1 MSGITT
7 RFASLALAAGMAV
20 GLAGCAESTQSK
32 TCAQADKV
40 RSSIENVRN
49 VNLSENGMVAL
60 QAAVAQVG
68 TELELLRS
76 DLGSAAQAQVAAV
89 QSAVGQ
95 LRTTVTTAAADPT
108 PANLNEVGVA
118 RSAARS
124 SIHDLATAV
133 TSGC

>member
-1 MSGITT
+1 MTGITT
-7 RFASLALAAGMAV
+7 RFASLALAAGIAV

-32 TCAQADKV
+32 TCDQADKV

-60 QAAVAQVG
+60 QSAVAQVG
-68 TELELLRS
+68 TELGLLRTT
-76 DLGSAAQAQVAAV
+76 LGADAQVQVAAV
-89 QSAVGQ
+89 QTAVGQ
-95 LRTTVTTAAADPT
+95 LRTTVATAVADPT

-124 SIHDLATAV
+124 SIHELATAV
-133 TSGC
+133 MSGC

>member
-1 MSGITT
+1 MTGITT
-7 RFASLALAAGMAV
+7 RFASLALAAGIAAV
-20 GLAGCAESTQSK
+20 LAGCAESTQSK

-60 QAAVAQVG
+60 KSAVAQVG
-68 TELELLRS
+68 TELDLLRTTLAA
-76 DLGSAAQAQVAAV
+76 DAQAQVATV
-89 QSAVGQ
+89 QTAVGQ
-95 LRTTVTTAAADPT
+95 LRSTVATAAADPT

-118 RSAARS
+118 RNAARS

-133 TSGC
+133 TSDC

>member
-1 MSGITT
+1 MTGTST
-7 RFASLALAAGMAV
+7 RFASLALAASIAV

-49 VNLSENGMVAL
+49 VNLSANGMVAL
-60 QAAVAQVG
+60 QSAVAQVG
-68 TELELLRS
+68 TELDMLRTT
-76 DLGSAAQAQVAAV
+76 LGADAQSQLAAV
-89 QSAVGQ
+89 QSAIGQ
-95 LRTTVTTAAADPT
+95 LRTTVTTAVADPT

>member
-1 MSGITT
+1 MTGITT
-7 RFASLALAAGMAV
+7 RFASLALAAGIAV

-60 QAAVAQVG
+60 QTALAQVG
-68 TELELLRS
+68 TELQLLKTE
-76 DLGSAAQAQVAAV
+76 LGSAAQAQVTAV
-89 QSAVGQ
+89 QSSLDQ
-95 LRTTVTTAAADPT
+95 FRTTVNTAKADPT
-108 PANLNEVGVA
+108 TANLDEVGVA
-118 RSAARS
+118 RTAARS
-124 SIHDLATAV
+124 SMHDLATAV